1 VDVDDDLYVDIPE
14 RHVKVLEKEM
24 LPHLPAPTQEVLG
37 EFTMMKRRAEPFW
50 GK

>member
-1 VDVDDDLYVDIPE
+1 MVAIPE

-24 LPHLPAPTQEVLG
+24 LSRLSIDAQDVL
-37 EFTMMKRRAEPFW
+37 AEYTLLFRKENPFW